1 MIEYITTPNAPLP
14 GGHFSQ
20 GTVFGSVLYTA
31 GQIGQTI
38 DKKLV
43 NESIT
48 SEVNQIMINLSE
60 VAKAA
65 GTDLLNT
72 LKTTIFITDISFF
85 KEVNEAYKTYFP
97 NNPPSRSTV
106 VVANLAAN
114 ARIEIEAI
122 IAIK

>member
-1 MIEYITTPNAPLP
+1 
-14 GGHFSQ
+14 
-20 GTVFGSVLYTA
+20 
-31 GQIGQTI
+31 
-38 DKKLV
+38 V